1 MPYEGQT
8 IANAR
13 TGQEMTFVELGE
25 RLRIR
30 SVHPPG
36 DAREPEHVHPRQ
48 ESGAE
53 VTAGSLVFVVAG
65 ETRRVGPGERITI
78 PAGTPHRFYNDSGE
92 TAHSLQWF
100 FPALDIAAFFETYAA
115 LAAQGGL
122 DAKGIPRPM
131 QLAVMI
137 PVFGDEIRVTTP
149 PWPVQRAFAA
159 VLGPVARRRGHR
171 ARLTLP

>member
-8 IANAR
+8 FTNAR
-13 TGQEMTFVELGE
+13 TGQQMTFVELGE

-36 DAREPEHVHPRQ
+36 PAREPEHVHPNQ

-53 VTAGSLVFVVAG
+53 VTAGSLVFVVDG
-65 ETRRVGPGERITI
+65 ETRRVGAGERITI
-78 PAGTPHRFYNDSGE
+78 PAGVPHRFYNDRQEKARSE
-92 TAHSLQWF
+92 QWF
-100 FPALDIAAFFETYAA
+100 SPALGIAAFFETYAA
-115 LAAQGGL
+115 LAEQDAL
-122 DAKGIPRPM
+122 DDKGMPHAM

-137 PVFGDEIRVTTP
+137 PVFGDEIRVTRP
-149 PWPVQRAFAA
+149 PWSVQRAFAA
-159 VLGPVARRRGHR
+159 LLGPVARRRGHR